1 MNKTFML
8 QSAVQH
14 LELHLT
20 AINSFQLVRP
30 SFIIPLL
37 ANKTNKQKKK
47 QQTIL
52 NWIGASLAQHYLL
65 SKISLTKTKQDK
77 PYSNLS
83 LSDYW
88 PPTWITNQREEKY
101 INLSQC
107 YYLSLFLFVYTKETS
122 LKCCTKKLNKK
133 TNGKHVVKRKFS
145 VLYEEITKAEITS
158 IL

>member
-20 AINSFQLVRP
+20 AINSFQLVHP

-52 NWIGASLAQHYLL
+52 N
-65 SKISLTKTKQDK
+65 
-77 PYSNLS
+77 
-83 LSDYW
+83 
-88 PPTWITNQREEKY
+88 
-101 INLSQC
+101 
-107 YYLSLFLFVYTKETS
+107 
-122 LKCCTKKLNKK
+122 
-133 TNGKHVVKRKFS
+133 
-145 VLYEEITKAEITS
+145 
-158 IL
+158 